1 VPVPDA
7 WSVDGTVVRAIGR
20 RWLWVHLSAN
30 HYDGEQLINR
40 RSGHVR
46 HIRDLVGDD
55 RYAVRLHSNRVIDR
69 DSASGTR
76 ALCARSAAANTANR
90 YCSSTRARPTRLA
103 VYRTI
108 PNEFDRRLNIAR
120 LARSTRLTT
129 DC

>member
-55 RYAVRLHSNRVIDR
+55 RYAVRLHSNRVIDL

-76 ALCARSAAANTANR
+76 ALCRPSRRREYRQPVLQFDARATNGTWASHRSGEWIHAAGPAPSA
-90 YCSSTRARPTRLA
+90 
-103 VYRTI
+103 
-108 PNEFDRRLNIAR
+108 
-120 LARSTRLTT
+120 
-129 DC
+129 